1 MSYSTCISTIPF
13 RGPKPVL
20 IVSLQIFIEGVRGS
34 TFEGD
39 IAVDSITFTPGRCVV
54 RVSEEE
60 IQADSHLALGEN
72 SALHTEVLPRLT

>member
-1 MSYSTCISTIPF
+1 MRSTIPF
-13 RGPKPVL
+13 HGPKPDL
-20 IVSLQIFIEGVRGS
+20 FVSLQIFIEGVRGS

-72 SALHTEVLPRLT
+72 CVAYQGVT

>member
-1 MSYSTCISTIPF
+1 M
-13 RGPKPVL
+13 
-20 IVSLQIFIEGVRGS
+20 
-34 TFEGD
+34 
-39 IAVDSITFTPGRCVV
+39 DSITFTPGRCVV

>member
-1 MSYSTCISTIPF
+1 MRSTIPF
-13 RGPKPVL
+13 RGPKPDL
-20 IVSLQIFIEGVRGS
+20 FVSLQIFIEGVRGS

-39 IAVDSITFTPGRCVV
+39 IAVDCITFTPGRCVV